1 MFEIYKSNLLST
13 TLHNIGEQFS
23 GVDPGFFFVGS
34 SKTSGPTPLA
44 KFAQGNA
51 MKLKQ
56 ILCSLGE
63 GGSHPFL
70 DQWMGLKFSY
80 KRKHTHYLRNVLL
93 I

>member
-1 MFEIYKSNLLST
+1 MFKIHKLDLLSI

-23 GVDPGFFFVGS
+23 GVDPGLFVVGS

-56 ILCSLGE
+56 ILCSLG
-63 GGSHPFL
+63 GRVSHPFL
-70 DQWMGLKFSY
+70 KFSH